1 MANKEVAAIRRALSD
16 RMNNVEK
23 TPQKRSLG
31 TIVLFPTAFQC
42 PWADRLCRG
51 EICDDGVTIN
61 TDDGDTFESVHHWV
75 QAEQRREMMAIVKL
89 SQQER
94 MREEKEEE
102 GQKFAMPGTSVPF
115 GFSKGNHNNSINNN
129 NTNKNN
135 NNKKDHLDVKK
146 ALAAFHDILSRSEW
160 SQDDDEGAQQQQQQ
174 QHETAGNLY
183 DDDDEDD
190 LYNFDD
196 DENENDMGYH
206 TFKSTFT
213 PVVRVM

>member
-61 TDDGDTFESVHHWV
+61 TDDGDTFESIHHWV

-102 GQKFAMPGTSVPF
+102 GQKFAMPGTPVPF

-129 NTNKNN
+129 N
-135 NNKKDHLDVKK
+135 
-146 ALAAFHDILSRSEW
+146 
-160 SQDDDEGAQQQQQQ
+160 
-174 QHETAGNLY
+174 
-183 DDDDEDD
+183 
-190 LYNFDD
+190 
-196 DENENDMGYH
+196 
-206 TFKSTFT
+206 
-213 PVVRVM
+213 

>member
-16 RMNNVEK
+16 RMNSVET

-42 PWADRLCRG
+42 PWADRVCKG

-94 MREEKEEE
+94 MREEEEAKEE
-102 GQKFAMPGTSVPF
+102 GQKFAMPGTPVPF
-115 GFSKGNHNNSINNN
+115 GFSKGNNNN
-129 NTNKNN
+129 NANINSSSNNNNKNN
-135 NNKKDHLDVKK
+135 NLDVKK

-160 SQDDDEGAQQQQQQ
+160 SQDDDEEEQQKTGA
-174 QHETAGNLY
+174 ALY
-183 DDDDEDD
+183 DDDDEDE

-196 DENENDMGYH
+196 DENENNMGYH
-206 TFKSTFT
+206 TFKSTYT